1 LAALYEVSFSMRG
14 KSEFTKKRYQ
24 ISLLLKRA
32 KKGRRQAKDKL
43 QKEFGIRV
51 YSPKEVEEYVK
62 EKLAT
67 EVVEKSPL
75 EVRTKRVAKGQAR
88 QVSKKR

>member
-1 LAALYEVSFSMRG
+1 MRG
-14 KSEFTKKRYQ
+14 KSEYTKKRHQ

-43 QKEFGIRV
+43 QREFGIRV
-51 YSPKEVEEYVK
+51 YSPTEVKAYVEE
-62 EKLAT
+62 KLKT

-75 EVRTKRVAKGQAR
+75 EVSTKRVAKR
-88 QVSKKR
+88 RTKQVSKKR